1 MAINVCRY
9 ETDVFV
15 EVVKAVRANNPLC
28 KNAKYTDRLIKLLE
42 CNERLNEVIY
52 DVAAFDACR

>member
-1 MAINVCRY
+1 
-9 ETDVFV
+9 
-15 EVVKAVRANNPLC
+15 LC